1 MRTLILDLVG
11 ILTTAGSL
19 FIVSSGLTL
28 VFGAMRL
35 INVAHGSFYM
45 VGAFVMTTVAAD
57 SAGARFW
64 GALAAATVVV
74 AVLSVVVEVS
84 VMRRIYASD
93 HLTHLLAT
101 FAVSL
106 IIADLALRVWGSGGR
121 SVREPSLATG
131 AVSWGGASFPAYD
144 LVLIAAAFAVG
155 LGLWLVLTRT
165 SFGWR
170 IRAAVD
176 DPELL
181 SCTGTRLSL
190 LRTGVFMLGA
200 ALAAF
205 AGALVS
211 PQVTVA
217 PGMDTAIIVSA
228 FIVAVIGGLG
238 SIPGAALGALII
250 GIAETLGAS
259 YAPSWAS
266 SFMYLA
272 MIAVLVM
279 LPSGLL
285 GRVER

>member
-1 MRTLILDLVG
+1 VRTLILDVVG
-11 ILTTAGSL
+11 ILATAGSL

-45 VGAFVMTTVAAD
+45 LGAFVMTTVAAN

-64 GALAAATVVV
+64 VAVAAATVVV

-106 IIADLALRVWGSGGR
+106 IVADLALRVWGSGGR
-121 SVREPSLATG
+121 SVREPSVATG
-131 AVSWGGASFPAYD
+131 AVSLGGATFPAYD

-155 LGLWLVLTRT
+155 LGLWLLLTRT
-165 SFGWR
+165 PFGWR

-217 PGMDTAIIVSA
+217 PGMDTSIIVSA

-250 GIAETLGAS
+250 GVAETLGAS
-259 YAPSWAS
+259 YAPSWSS

-285 GRVER
+285 GRAER